1 MLPRQGRHRRSVAFN
16 SPDATVNPAD
26 LGDLER
32 RRLRA
37 LVEADLA
44 LADQLHADD
53 FQLITP
59 SGDSLSKESY
69 LEQLASGEVDCLVWE
84 PENIEA
90 RVHGDAAC
98 LRYRST
104 IEIIVGGR
112 ELGPGPPA
120 MRLVVARCEV
130 HYTGRFKPSCPRP
143 SPSRLQGRRLG
154 ARS

>member
-1 MLPRQGRHRRSVAFN
+1 VACN
-16 SPDATVNPAD
+16 SPDATVNSAD

-69 LEQLASGEVDCLVWE
+69 LEQLASGEVAYLVWE

-90 RVHGDAAC
+90 LVHDDAGC
-98 LRYRST
+98 LRYRAT
-104 IEIIVGGR
+104 IKIAVGGHEIGPAQYWHTDFY
-112 ELGPGPPA
+112 ELRGG
-120 MRLVVARCEV
+120 RWQVVWSQATRIM
-130 HYTGRFKPSCPRP
+130 G
-143 SPSRLQGRRLG
+143 
-154 ARS
+154 